1 MCISDLRWGGGGGGG
16 YSWRDSTVSGVRETS
31 ALEAR
36 GCGGGNGVP
45 AAESW
50 GGVRTRVSTPR
61 KCQSQKASKRAD

>member
-36 GCGGGNGVP
+36 GCGGGDRRPGRGVLGWGQNP
-45 AAESW
+45 CFHPEEVSISKGIKES
-50 GGVRTRVSTPR
+50 
-61 KCQSQKASKRAD
+61 

>member
-36 GCGGGNGVP
+36 GERRPGRGVLGWGQNP
-45 AAESW
+45 CFHPEEVSISKGIKES
-50 GGVRTRVSTPR
+50 
-61 KCQSQKASKRAD
+61 